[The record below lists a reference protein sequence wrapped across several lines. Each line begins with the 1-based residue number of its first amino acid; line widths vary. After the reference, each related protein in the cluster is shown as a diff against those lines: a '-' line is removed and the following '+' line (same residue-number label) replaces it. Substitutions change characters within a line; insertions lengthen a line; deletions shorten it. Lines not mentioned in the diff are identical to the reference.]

1 MKRLVIPVLASCVI
15 ALTGLLW
22 HQQKPEAVSQG
33 PTEGKPATGPTN
45 GSSIESPDNFVPAR
59 TKSKIRTVHHKPTIE
74 ETTELLRDTVLPL
87 VHLPADQPLV
97 ERVARI
103 NQLIQANGV
112 KPHDLRVILDKSDP
126 AANWR
131 SEYELGV
138 RNVPVA
144 VVIKYLCGSTK
155 LMAHV
160 RENGIV
166 ELTTRDDD
174 LIIHAQSKEAY
185 DPTDPF
191 SEPTATKE
199 SKSTVEN
206 DPFGPA
212 GETDPFADH

>member
-1 MKRLVIPVLASCVI
+1 MQRPVIIVVAACVI
-15 ALTGLLW
+15 ALTGLLR
-22 HQQKPEAVSQG
+22 HPQKPDAVSQG
-33 PTEGKPATGPTN
+33 PTEGNPATGPTN
-45 GSSIESPDNFVPAR
+45 GSATASTDNLVPAR

-74 ETTELLRDTVLPL
+74 ETTELLRGTILPL
-87 VHLPADQPLV
+87 VDLPADQPLI

-103 NQLIQANGV
+103 NQWIQDSGV

-138 RNVPVA
+138 RNVPLA
-144 VVIKYLCGSTK
+144 AVIKYLCGSTK

-174 LIIHAQSKEAY
+174 LIIHAQSKEPY

-191 SEPTATKE
+191 SEPTVTKE
-199 SKSTVEN
+199 SKSTGEN

-212 GETDPFADH
+212 GETDPFADP